1 MHATILQFL
10 LMQNE
15 DIPFLL
21 VFYYLICFLFVW
33 KGHFLREVH
42 FTIALKYVSLHKCF
56 IGIHLLQKI
65 CNENMNYVE
74 CNSSFA
80 IHNISIEE
88 FVIFKKLQKKNYSS
102 CQYMNK
108 IKYELF
114 KMKSILS

>member
-1 MHATILQFL
+1 
-10 LMQNE
+10 
-15 DIPFLL
+15 
-21 VFYYLICFLFVW
+21 
-33 KGHFLREVH
+33 
-42 FTIALKYVSLHKCF
+42 
-56 IGIHLLQKI
+56 
-65 CNENMNYVE
+65 MNYVE

-108 IKYELF
+108 IKYELMF